1 MADKRWERKA
11 ANDADRLI
19 IHIEPIMYFTGAIN
33 FSRGWVDLTLKMPGS
48 GAWYEFN
55 MFIYITKGD
64 YIKAGTTYRSFQR
77 IYELAHIYPHGWGA
91 DKLYDYN
98 LRTGF
103 RINVQYDT
111 SPSFSNDDTYY
122 INMLCQVHP
131 SNSFSTDFDHVWCDI
146 TMDGKT
152 RDSWNSSSRPI
163 SEFNGDNNT
172 KYLKSTANGGVNP
185 GGSAAFAKW
194 NPTTGSVK
202 AVDYFESLDSIED
215 HAYWHQYYTAV
226 AFPVGPDKK
235 TYTGGRLE
243 LELTRSSNYTSITA
257 TAKYTKVDAPYFYG
271 VQDTDNAGSNRGKI
285 KIVLYDSS
293 STAVSTQYVTPS
305 ANGKVY
311 TASYIFSGLT
321 DSEKYYVST
330 FLVEDL
336 GENYSLLQADDWRDG
351 KEIINYTKGSVKITA
366 SRTNGKISAKGTY
379 TKGSETGKT
388 PASKYWGSKTT
399 GATASANKSKVL
411 LILKNSSGTELES
424 AVVAN
429 KIQYV
434 FDTDAEDSKEY
445 SVEIHVVEMLD
456 KKTKIDP
463 ATATVAALG
472 SIGTVSAHATNRTD
486 TTVTLQASYNPGGL
500 PYYATLNR
508 TDKKKLY
515 YFLRV
520 YEGDPANY
528 ASEKDKYV
536 NSYGTWVQRKK
547 LSCNDSYEGANWN
560 VEGLDPFTNYEFT
573 AYAFYFPTDEMTP
586 MYRAHASCL
595 VPATQ
600 HGSVDPT
607 DIDATIT
614 GTTVTLT
621 PAFADNGGTDVTEVE
636 WTARLGKVTRSGKA
650 TKDGSGKWVS
660 DPAKFDLLANATTY
674 TIVFHGLF
682 SGATEQPAPSSS
694 SGEGEEGEEGSTITP
709 SAGYIDLL
717 NTDVYYDA
725 MTYGVTV
732 LESEKTRTTFT
743 GIAYQT
749 IGAHGETNHAMTEC
763 GKKGYAGFC
772 RRRDGTHVSSE
783 NIGAVSFNNGPTTVS
798 TDTVGSSAG
807 STNFNGSEVK
817 VTGLQPSTGYRL
829 YVYLTNCKD
838 FEGKYDAVGYIDF
851 TTEAVAIPG
860 LFQARVTG
868 TSITVTPNIIRWN
881 NTSSLDIN
889 TSFST
894 VAGVDES
901 GRAIRGTLID
911 NGASLVTPS
920 NLMQT
925 ICYELE
931 TGTKYLVEFSCED
944 DEGNEIEIEPIEV
957 VTYGIVIDMDDAIEH
972 TRTCEK
978 CMIKYI
984 EGERMSNTPQDTTRG
999 AAVCWFITEATD
1011 SNNIVIDPSYINC
1024 RRSNPYYL
1032 TTSPPVLKPGNS
1044 YTLSVYI
1051 EGVLFDGLPD
1061 TLTSVQFQ
1069 CVDTAYYLSG
1079 ETKATGTTILFTPTW
1094 IDSPSPGNVVT
1105 IIAGLYKEGVFIEQ
1119 KQSIYKDIPIL
1130 FTGLERGQY
1139 YTIVYTAKDNEG
1151 NTSADYITYNPM
1163 YTGVIDELTYK
1174 LLFSVFETTTRSL
1187 FAIVESN
1194 RPDLPDYTMVDYYIA
1209 QGGNILMNFGDRRAN
1224 PNSAI
1229 FYYHLIHNAP
1239 VEFGARF
1246 TTLKDQNDDYDTTEY
1261 ASTTTKKLT
1270 LEYQGYEASPHALA
1284 TEWYAQADGKT
1295 FITDQFSD
1303 YPIRFEYDKIEI
1315 VPVKRGEVGD
1325 DYGNYTIHRG
1335 FPTTTPTIKTYIP
1348 LYKRYFDKLTAGRSY
1363 RITMWITDGVNEA
1376 SAEGIATTLV
1386 PTVRI
1391 YSTKDNKWHKAMPYI
1406 VHNSY
1411 WYAAPAHIYT
1421 DGRFLETN
1429 PTDSPTPDDDLF
1441 MHPELG
1447 DIRLIPD
1454 YYPDE
1459 VYDPVGDDDWDDVSG
1474 AEADDVE
1481 ETNGS
1486 LTATLSEY
1494 GSNKVSGIVTYRKG
1508 TYNNSP
1514 ISVFYGD
1521 KTNGEWTNEKRNKVL
1536 MELYVNGALQET
1548 VLESPS
1554 TNHVF
1559 SYTIPTT
1566 SSVSV
1571 SLVCYVEEVTSVE
1584 TSRIIRSNT
1593 STLNFGASSGGG

>member
-1 MADKRWERKA
+1 MPEKVLIKGGNVYKWLV
-11 ANDADRLI
+11 ND
-19 IHIEPIMYFTGAIN
+19 GN
-33 FSRGWVDLTLKMPGS
+33 VKMQAYYS
-48 GAWYEFN
+48 YN

-64 YIKAGTTYRSFQR
+64 YIRAGTNTSSFQR
-77 IYELAHIYPHGWGA
+77 IYELVHIYPHGWGS
-91 DKLYDYN
+91 DKTYDN
-98 LRTGF
+98 DLRTGF
-103 RINVQYDT
+103 RINAQFDT
-111 SPSFSNDDTYY
+111 SPSYNSRDNYY

-131 SNSFSTDFDHVWCDI
+131 SEWFPENQWTWCDI
-146 TMDGKT
+146 AMDGKT
-152 RDSWNSSSRPI
+152 WDTWNTDLKNQGYNRSLSL
-163 SEFNGDNNT
+163 FNDADHT
-172 KYLKSTANGGVNP
+172 SYLKASSAGGSNP
-185 GGSAAFAKW
+185 GGGAAFSKW
-194 NPTTGSVK
+194 DPASGSVNPYSQYQSLIP
-202 AVDYFESLDSIED
+202 DYDEQFDEL
-215 HAYWHQYYTAV
+215 YTAV

-235 TYTGGRLE
+235 TYAGGYLV

-257 TAKYTKVDAPYFYG
+257 TAKYTNRGAPYFYG
-271 VQDTDNAGSNRGKI
+271 VEDTDSAGINKGKI
-285 KIVLYDSS
+285 KIILFDST
-293 STAVSTQYVTPS
+293 STAISTQYVTPS
-305 ANGKVY
+305 VNGNLY
-311 TASYIFSGLT
+311 TASYIFNNLT
-321 DSEKYYVST
+321 DSEKYFVVAYV
-330 FLVEDL
+330 VEDRGDL
-336 GENYSLLQADDWRDG
+336 YSLLEADDWRDG
-351 KEIINYTKGSVKITA
+351 KEIINYTKGSVKVTA
-366 SRTNGKISAKGTY
+366 KRTNGKISAKGTY
-379 TKGSETGKT
+379 IKGSETGKT

-399 GATASANKSKVL
+399 GGTTSTNTSKVL

-429 KIQYV
+429 KTQYV
-434 FDTDAEDSKEY
+434 FNTNVEDSKEY
-445 SVEIHVVEMLD
+445 SVDIHVVEMLD

-463 ATATVAALG
+463 ATATVPALG

-486 TTVTLQASYNPGGL
+486 TTVILQASYNPGGL

-508 TDKKKLY
+508 TDQKKLY

-528 ASEKDKYV
+528 SSEKDKYV
-536 NSYGTWVQRKK
+536 DSYGTWVQRKK
-547 LSCNDSYEGANWN
+547 LACNDSYEGANWN

-595 VPATQ
+595 ILATQ

-650 TKDGSGKWVS
+650 TKDSSGKWTS
-660 DPAKFDLLANATTY
+660 EPAKFDLLANATTY

-682 SGATEQPAPSSS
+682 SGTTEQPAPSAS
-694 SGEGEEGEEGSTITP
+694 SGEGEEGSTITP

-732 LESEKTRTTFT
+732 LESKKTRTTFT

-749 IGAHGETNHAMTEC
+749 IGAHGETNHAMKEC

-783 NIGAVSFNNGPTTVS
+783 NIGAVSFNNGATTVS
-798 TDTVGSSAG
+798 TDTIGSSAG

-881 NTSSLDIN
+881 NTSSLVIN

-911 NGASLVTPS
+911 NGPSLVTPI

-925 ICYELE
+925 ICYELD

-957 VTYGIVIDMDDAIEH
+957 VTYGIIIDMEEAIEH

-978 CMIKYI
+978 CTIKYI

-999 AAVCWFITEATD
+999 AAVCWFITDATD

-1079 ETKATGTTILFTPTW
+1079 ETKATGTTISFTPTW
-1094 IDSPSPGNVVT
+1094 IDSLSPGNIVT
-1105 IIAGLYKEGVFIEQ
+1105 VIAGIYKEGIFIEQ
-1119 KQSIYKDIPIL
+1119 KQSTYKDIPIL

-1174 LLFSVFETTTRSL
+1174 LLFAIFETSTRSL
-1187 FAIVESN
+1187 FAKVESN
-1194 RPDLPDYTMVDYYIA
+1194 RPDLPEETMVDYYIA
-1209 QGGNILMNFGDRRAN
+1209 QGNEILMNFGDRKVN
-1224 PNSAI
+1224 PNSNI
-1229 FYYHLIHNAP
+1229 FYYHLTHNTP
-1239 VEFGARF
+1239 VEFGARY
-1246 TTLKDQNDDYDTTEY
+1246 TTLKDQNDDFDTTEF
-1261 ASTTTKKLT
+1261 ATTTTKLLT

-1284 TEWYAQADGKT
+1284 TEWYAQADGKS
-1295 FITDQFSD
+1295 FIVDQYSN
-1303 YPIRFEYDKIEI
+1303 YPVKFEYDKISI
-1315 VPVKRGEVGD
+1315 VPVKRGEIGSN
-1325 DYGNYTIHRG
+1325 YGNYVIHRG
-1335 FPTTTPTIKTYIP
+1335 FPEKDPDVKVYIP
-1348 LYKRYFDKLTAGRSY
+1348 LYKRYFDNLTAGRTY

-1376 SAEGIATTLV
+1376 YAEGIATTLV
-1386 PTVRI
+1386 PTIRI

-1411 WYAAPAHIYT
+1411 WYAAPAHVYT
-1421 DGRFLETN
+1421 DGHFLETN
-1429 PTDSPTPDDDLF
+1429 PSDFSTPDDDLF
-1441 MHPELG
+1441 MYPELG
-1447 DIRLIPD
+1447 DIRLIPN
-1454 YYPDE
+1454 YYPDDI
-1459 VYDPVGDDDWDDVSG
+1459 YDTIS
-1474 AEADDVE
+1474 DVE
-1481 ETNGS
+1481 FDDEDEEDDINIDGS
-1486 LTATLSEY
+1486 
-1494 GSNKVSGIVTYRKG
+1494 
-1508 TYNNSP
+1508 
-1514 ISVFYGD
+1514 
-1521 KTNGEWTNEKRNKVL
+1521 
-1536 MELYVNGALQET
+1536 
-1548 VLESPS
+1548 
-1554 TNHVF
+1554 
-1559 SYTIPTT
+1559 
-1566 SSVSV
+1566 
-1571 SLVCYVEEVTSVE
+1571 
-1584 TSRIIRSNT
+1584 
-1593 STLNFGASSGGG
+1593 